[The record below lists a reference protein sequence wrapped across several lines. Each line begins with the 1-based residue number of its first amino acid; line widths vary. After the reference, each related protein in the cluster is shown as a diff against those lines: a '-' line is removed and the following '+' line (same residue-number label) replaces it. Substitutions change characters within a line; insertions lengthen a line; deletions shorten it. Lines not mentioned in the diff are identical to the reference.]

1 MLINKQSLD
10 LIFKNLK
17 TTYNKAFETTET
29 NWDKVAMLVPSSGSE
44 NNYNWLENF
53 PRMRKWIGDKAIKSL
68 KGHGYTVVNDDW
80 EATIEVDRN
89 HIEDDNLGIYAP
101 QAQMAGWSAKQLPDE
116 IVSDLLNEAF
126 ESRCYDGQ
134 YFFDTDHP
142 VGKGVVSNKGTM
154 VLSISTLAA
163 AQASYGAART
173 ALRKMK
179 DDEGRPLN
187 INPTVLEV
195 PPALEDIANALMKN
209 DRLEDGKPNPY
220 KGTAEVVVNA
230 RLTSDTAWFLLD
242 TTKPVKPLV
251 YQERKK
257 PVFVQQTTMDS
268 DNVFM
273 RKKFRYGAE
282 ARAAGG
288 YAFWQ
293 MAFGSTG
300 TGS

>member
-17 TTYNKAFETTET
+17 TTFNKAFEGTET
-29 NWDKVAMLVPSSGSE
+29 HWEKVAMRVPSSGSE
-44 NNYNWLENF
+44 NNYTWLENF

-68 KGHGYTVVNDDW
+68 KGHGYTIVNDDW

-126 ESRCYDGQ
+126 EARCYDGQ

-154 VLSISTLAA
+154 PLSVASQAA

-187 INPTVLEV
+187 INPNVLEV
-195 PPALEDIANALMKN
+195 PPALEDVANALMKN

-257 PVFVQQTTMDS
+257 PVFVQQTNMDS

-273 RKKFRYGAE
+273 RKKYRYGAE

-300 TGS
+300 TGA

>member
-154 VLSISTLAA
+154 PLSISTLAA

>member
-126 ESRCYDGQ
+126 E
-134 YFFDTDHP
+134 
-142 VGKGVVSNKGTM
+142 
-154 VLSISTLAA
+154 
-163 AQASYGAART
+163 
-173 ALRKMK
+173 
-179 DDEGRPLN
+179 
-187 INPTVLEV
+187 
-195 PPALEDIANALMKN
+195 
-209 DRLEDGKPNPY
+209 
-220 KGTAEVVVNA
+220 
-230 RLTSDTAWFLLD
+230 
-242 TTKPVKPLV
+242 
-251 YQERKK
+251 
-257 PVFVQQTTMDS
+257 
-268 DNVFM
+268 
-273 RKKFRYGAE
+273 
-282 ARAAGG
+282 
-288 YAFWQ
+288 
-293 MAFGSTG
+293 
-300 TGS
+300 